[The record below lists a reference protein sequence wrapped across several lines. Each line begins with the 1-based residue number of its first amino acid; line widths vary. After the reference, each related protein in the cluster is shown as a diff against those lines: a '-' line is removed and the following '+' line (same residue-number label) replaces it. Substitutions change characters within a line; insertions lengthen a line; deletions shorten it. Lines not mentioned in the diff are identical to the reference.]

1 MKKIVLPNVTE
12 YIDRFF
18 DFMNEKVGQ
27 KVMNMFE
34 SFGRCG
40 LRALDVLA
48 VLSVVAAVVFAVR
61 FETGVLFALIF
72 AFIGV
77 LGCVLLQYAA
87 TKMLPAL
94 NTLVKN
100 APTKLSS
107 AVFLKV
113 LALFAGVGGLIALA
127 FGVLIWTGSSEYVD
141 PTAADVNAVI
151 LGCFAAFVACEFW
164 MFLFLKPEELSV
176 EVVEKTSVGEE
187 FIGLTSYFAKGCLKL
202 TPVVFGLT
210 VLLAVV
216 WLVVM
221 MFSPIESIFGQ
232 LFVLVYLGVMA
243 LLPFF
248 MYAAFLSY
256 YLTLDILTAV
266 LSLPAKLDKI
276 KE

>member
-18 DFMNEKVGQ
+18 DFVNEKVGQ
-27 KVMNMFE
+27 KVMNTFE
-34 SFGRCG
+34 TFGKCG

-48 VLSVVAAVVFAVR
+48 VLSVVAAIVFMIRFETCVVFAMV
-61 FETGVLFALIF
+61 FAVV
-72 AFIGV
+72 GV

-113 LALFAGVGGLIALA
+113 LALFVGVGGLIALA
-127 FGVLIWTGSSEYVD
+127 VGVLIWTGYDYVD
-141 PTAADVNAVI
+141 PPTANTNAVA
-151 LGCFAAFVACEFW
+151 LGCVGAFVACEFW
-164 MFLFLKPEELSV
+164 MFLFLKPEELNV

-216 WLVVM
+216 WLVFM
-221 MFSPIESIFGQ
+221 MFSPIEDVVMQ

>member
-18 DFMNEKVGQ
+18 DFVNEKVGQ
-27 KVMNMFE
+27 KVVNAFE
-34 SFGRCG
+34 TFGKCG

-48 VLSVVAAVVFAVR
+48 VLSVVAAIVFMIR
-61 FETGVLFALIF
+61 FETGVVFAMVF
-72 AFIGV
+72 AVVGV

-113 LALFAGVGGLIALA
+113 LALFVGVGGLIALA
-127 FGVLIWTGSSEYVD
+127 VGVLIWTGYDYVD
-141 PTAADVNAVI
+141 PTTANANAVA
-151 LGCFAAFVACEFW
+151 LGCVGAFVACEFW
-164 MFLFLKPEELSV
+164 MFLFLKPEELNV

-221 MFSPIESIFGQ
+221 MFSPIEAVVMQ